1 METKYIKHELEI
13 SENLY
18 NVIND
23 YIYEMDTEIEEQ
35 TIDEFIIN
43 AIVEKFNNENTIF
56 SGEIDKNDFTDGRTS
71 TEHYINIK

>member
-1 METKYIKHELEI
+1 MKMIKHELEI

-23 YIYEMDTEIEEQ
+23 YLYEMEGEIKEQ
-35 TIDEFIIN
+35 NIDEFIIN

-56 SGEIDKNDFTDGRTS
+56 SGEVDKNGFTDGYTS
-71 TEHYINIK
+71 TEHYINTK

>member
-1 METKYIKHELEI
+1 MKTKYIKHELEI

-23 YIYEMDTEIEEQ
+23 YIYEMDTEIKEQ

-56 SGEIDKNDFTDGRTS
+56 SGKIDKNGFSDGRTL

>member
-1 METKYIKHELEI
+1 MERKYVTHELKI

-23 YIYEMDTEIEEQ
+23 YLYEMEDEIKEQ
-35 TIDEFIIN
+35 NIDEFIIN

-56 SGEIDKNDFTDGRTS
+56 SGKIDENGFTDGHTS
-71 TEHYINIK
+71 TEHYINTK

>member
-56 SGEIDKNDFTDGRTS
+56 SGEIDKNGFTDGRTS